1 MSLLLALSCT
11 TLHTVDGART
21 LEPKEVQVS
30 VAGSV
35 QGNQNG
41 FSVATGIPVGQGE
54 AAVRVG
60 LVEDLDIGTRVYIG
74 GVYTDLR
81 YRFARAG
88 AWDLAVAPGMGG
100 LFLPVPNYSVGT
112 LDFRA
117 PLRAERDLGK
127 RWNLSVGTTPMARRY
142 LGGMDLYLGANAR
155 FELELPVYYLGL
167 GADVLA
173 QPAHG
178 YPPAW
183 VAGIDMGLRIPPKA
197 QRKKR

>member
-1 MSLLLALSCT
+1 MVILLALGCT

-21 LEPKEVQVS
+21 LEPGQVQLS
-30 VAGSV
+30 AAGSI

-60 LVEDLDIGTRVYIG
+60 LVEDVDVGTRVYIG
-74 GVYTDLR
+74 GVYADVR
-81 YRFARAG
+81 YRFAEAG
-88 AWDLAVAPGMGG
+88 RWDLAVAPGMGG
-100 LFLPVPNYSVGT
+100 LFLPIPSYSVGT

-117 PLRAERDLGK
+117 PLRAQRSLGPRWDLSLG
-127 RWNLSVGTTPMARRY
+127 VTPMARRY
-142 LGGMDLYLGANAR
+142 LGGMDLFMGANAR
-155 FELELPVYYLGL
+155 VEMHLDIYYLGM
-167 GADVLA
+167 GADLLA

-183 VAGIDMGLRIPPKA
+183 VAGLDMGWRIPTRA
-197 QRKKR
+197 QRRAR